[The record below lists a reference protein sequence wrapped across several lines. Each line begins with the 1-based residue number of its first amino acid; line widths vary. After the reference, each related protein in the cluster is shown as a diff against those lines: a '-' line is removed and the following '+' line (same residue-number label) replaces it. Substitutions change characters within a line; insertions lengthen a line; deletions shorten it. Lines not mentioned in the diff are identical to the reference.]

1 MTVKIKYIKD
11 HDEKK
16 SMAATWLNGCFYRKK
31 WRLPISEWS
40 SIAVRG
46 SDAVDRDDIISCSCE
61 KKMERKVFSCAA
73 LICRWYQGYRG
84 YRARRY
90 ERYIL
95 VNAVW
100 LSAQVGIV
108 PASLMLINVCDKC
121 HQGDLDLIVMLMVS
135 FLILILMTVITLWMW
150 PQRLTQ
156 RA

>member
-1 MTVKIKYIKD
+1 M
-11 HDEKK
+11 
-16 SMAATWLNGCFYRKK
+16 
-31 WRLPISEWS
+31 
-40 SIAVRG
+40 
-46 SDAVDRDDIISCSCE
+46 DRDDIISCSCE

-73 LICRWYQGYRG
+73 LICRGYQGYRG

-108 PASLMLINVCDKC
+108 PAYLMLINVCDKC

-135 FLILILMTVITLWMW
+135 FFDIDIDDGDDIVNVT
-150 PQRLTQ
+150 PK
-156 RA
+156 ADPESF